1 MSEKIKEILVEYKTK
16 SNKDLILAMDFLS
29 KEFDNTKH
37 LVIEL
42 TKKIDKIESTY
53 NKILKEYESRK
64 GWPTKT

>member
-16 SNKDLILAMDFLS
+16 SNKDLVLVMDFLS
-29 KEFDNTKH
+29 KEFDSTKH

-64 GWPTKT
+64 G

>member
-64 GWPTKT
+64 G

>member
-16 SNKDLILAMDFLS
+16 SNKDLVLAMDFLS
-29 KEFDNTKH
+29 KEFDNTKQ

-64 GWPTKT
+64 G

>member
-16 SNKDLILAMDFLS
+16 SNKDLVLAMDFLS
-29 KEFDNTKH
+29 KEFDTTKH

-64 GWPTKT
+64 G

>member
-1 MSEKIKEILVEYKTK
+1 
-16 SNKDLILAMDFLS
+16 MDFLS

-64 GWPTKT
+64 G

>member
-16 SNKDLILAMDFLS
+16 SNKDLVLAMDFLS

-42 TKKIDKIESTY
+42 TKKIDKIETTY

-64 GWPTKT
+64 G

>member
-16 SNKDLILAMDFLS
+16 SNKDLVLVMDFLS

-53 NKILKEYESRK
+53 NKILK
-64 GWPTKT
+64 TKKSFLGKKPN